1 MFNYYKNWDKFTD
14 EALKELDKES
24 DSDVETNDGFIPA
37 KKPTFEEDKEP
48 LSQAQMM
55 QRTSGAKPNTKVV
68 IKGGTIKKNT
78 LAD

>member
-48 LSQAQMM
+48 LS
-55 QRTSGAKPNTKVV
+55 
-68 IKGGTIKKNT
+68 
-78 LAD
+78 